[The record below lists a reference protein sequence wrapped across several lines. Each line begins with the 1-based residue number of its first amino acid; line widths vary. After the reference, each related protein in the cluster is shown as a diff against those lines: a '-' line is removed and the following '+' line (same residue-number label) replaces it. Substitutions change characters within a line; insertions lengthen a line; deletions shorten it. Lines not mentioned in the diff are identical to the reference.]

1 MLRYVLT
8 GEDVLFCRACS
19 VMPTVNVNG
28 TLRHLLLTPVQ
39 LDEYQLQ
46 MHHVL
51 TRYLQRLQ
59 WLLSGACRK
68 NATEHIISY
77 HVRNLW
83 CVHC

>member
-68 NATEHIISY
+68 NATEHIIS
-77 HVRNLW
+77 
-83 CVHC
+83 